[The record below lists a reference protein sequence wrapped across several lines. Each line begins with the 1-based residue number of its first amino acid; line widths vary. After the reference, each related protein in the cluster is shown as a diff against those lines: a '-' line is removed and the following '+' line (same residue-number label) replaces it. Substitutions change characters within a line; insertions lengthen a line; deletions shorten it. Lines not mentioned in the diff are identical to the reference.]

1 MGIEHILNSSEG
13 KDTAKEIEEV
23 LEAIL
28 LPYRSLE
35 LLLQMK
41 HRFMQKKK
49 NKLYITMRAG

>member
-1 MGIEHILNSSEG
+1 MGQESILKCSEG
-13 KDTAKEIEEV
+13 KDTTKELEEV

-35 LLLQMK
+35 IMLQLK
-41 HRFMQKKK
+41 HKLMQKKI